1 MIEHDPHHHYPS
13 AVTSPRSERLAHFG
27 ARDIGWQALGPAIA
41 CAILSTAV
49 VGLRWYTRA
58 RLVRCLGWDDYVILL
73 SLILSWTMTALI
85 AAAVAYGIG
94 TYPNTSTTTTTTTPS
109 TIQKTLSL
117 ITILIVSTNN
127 LWALTV
133 SVTKASILMQYLR
146 IFSNPRVRIL
156 CYLLLVALLPAVLWA
171 VLGGTLLCRPVSK
184 LWDPAV
190 QGGRC
195 MSAEKY
201 WLSVAGLDIGLDVL
215 VLVLPLPGIWGL
227 RLPRRQKVGLVV
239 VFLLGFFVCAV
250 SVVRLLTV
258 LLVSRSGDLVQ
269 SGVWNI
275 IWSAVEANVG
285 IVCACLLAL
294 KPLVAR
300 WWPRL
305 VEGSEGEIPEYCMRI
320 RRISIGDEEACAWPG
335 DEATLVP
342 DSAFTVKGSRSS
354 QATSSFAGIEKA
366 ELLFA
371 APSTRTT
378 EANGTRRTG
387 GSGSTRNAPS
397 VTSISGFALSKKK

>member
-1 MIEHDPHHHYPS
+1 
-13 AVTSPRSERLAHFG
+13 
-27 ARDIGWQALGPAIA
+27 
-41 CAILSTAV
+41 
-49 VGLRWYTRA
+49 
-58 RLVRCLGWDDYVILL
+58 
-73 SLILSWTMTALI
+73 MTALI

-94 TYPNTSTTTTTTTPS
+94 TYPPPPTSPATTTSPTAPTPL

-117 ITILIVSTNN
+117 ITILMITTNS

-146 IFSNPRVRIL
+146 IFSAPRVRIA
-156 CYLLLVALLPAVLWA
+156 CYILLVSLLPAVCWA
-171 VLGGTLLCRPVSK
+171 VLGGTLLCRPVRK
-184 LWDPAV
+184 LWDPQV
-190 QGGRC
+190 QGGAC

-201 WLSVAGLDIGLDVL
+201 WVSVAGLDIALDGL

-227 RLPRRQKVGLVV
+227 RLPRRQKGGLVM

-258 LLVSRSGDLVQ
+258 FLVARTGDLVQ

-294 KPLVAR
+294 KPLVGR

-320 RRISIGDEEACAWPG
+320 RRISMGDEEACAWPG

-342 DSAFTVKGSRSS
+342 DSAFTGKGSRSS
-354 QATSSFAGIEKA
+354 QATSSNRCSTLQMPSSSDTTRQASLASRRQSFYLQRPPPGRRRPTGQEGS
-366 ELLFA
+366 EVVDLLEMLQA
-371 APSTRTT
+371 SQASQ
-378 EANGTRRTG
+378 
-387 GSGSTRNAPS
+387 
-397 VTSISGFALSKKK
+397 TSR

>member
-1 MIEHDPHHHYPS
+1 
-13 AVTSPRSERLAHFG
+13 
-27 ARDIGWQALGPAIA
+27 
-41 CAILSTAV
+41 
-49 VGLRWYTRA
+49 
-58 RLVRCLGWDDYVILL
+58 
-73 SLILSWTMTALI
+73 MTALI

-94 TYPNTSTTTTTTTPS
+94 TYPSTTTSSTNSSTSPS

-156 CYLLLVALLPAVLWA
+156 CYCLLVALLPAVLWA

-190 QGGRC
+190 KAGRC

-201 WLSVAGLDIGLDVL
+201 WLSVAGLDIGLGVL

-227 RLPRRQKVGLVV
+227 RLPRRQKVALVV
-239 VFLLGFFVCAV
+239 VFLLG
-250 SVVRLLTV
+250 T
-258 LLVSRSGDLVQ
+258 GDLVQ

-285 IVCACLLAL
+285 IVYA
-294 KPLVAR
+294 
-300 WWPRL
+300 
-305 VEGSEGEIPEYCMRI
+305 VEFRYDTAG
-320 RRISIGDEEACAWPG
+320 
-335 DEATLVP
+335 V
-342 DSAFTVKGSRSS
+342 
-354 QATSSFAGIEKA
+354 AGIEKV

-371 APSTRTT
+371 APSARTT
-378 EANGTRRTG
+378 EANGTRREG
-387 GSGSTRNAPS
+387 GSGSAGNAAS
-397 VTSISGFALSKKK
+397 VASIATFALN

>member
-1 MIEHDPHHHYPS
+1 MIEPDPYHRHHLL
-13 AVTSPRSERLAHFG
+13 AITSPRSERLAHFG

-94 TYPNTSTTTTTTTPS
+94 TYPSTTTSSTNSSTSPS

-156 CYLLLVALLPAVLWA
+156 CYCLLAALLPAVLWA

-190 QGGRC
+190 KAGRC

-227 RLPRRQKVGLVV
+227 RLPRRQKVALVV
-239 VFLLGFFVCAV
+239 VFLLG
-250 SVVRLLTV
+250 T
-258 LLVSRSGDLVQ
+258 GDLVQ

-275 IWSAVEANVG
+275 TWSAVEANVG
-285 IVCACLLAL
+285 IFYA
-294 KPLVAR
+294 
-300 WWPRL
+300 
-305 VEGSEGEIPEYCMRI
+305 VEFRYDTAG
-320 RRISIGDEEACAWPG
+320 
-335 DEATLVP
+335 V
-342 DSAFTVKGSRSS
+342 
-354 QATSSFAGIEKA
+354 AGIEKA

-371 APSTRTT
+371 APSARTT
-378 EANGTRRTG
+378 EANGTRREG
-387 GSGSTRNAPS
+387 GSGSAGNAAS
-397 VTSISGFALSKKK
+397 VASIATFALN

>member
-1 MIEHDPHHHYPS
+1 
-13 AVTSPRSERLAHFG
+13 
-27 ARDIGWQALGPAIA
+27 
-41 CAILSTAV
+41 
-49 VGLRWYTRA
+49 
-58 RLVRCLGWDDYVILL
+58 
-73 SLILSWTMTALI
+73 MTALI

-94 TYPNTSTTTTTTTPS
+94 TYPPPTSTSTSTTTSSPQ
-109 TIQKTLSL
+109 IQNSLSL
-117 ITILIVSTNN
+117 ITILIICTNN

-133 SVTKASILMQYLR
+133 SVTKASLLMQYLR
-146 IFSNPRVRIL
+146 IFSTPRVRGA
-156 CYLLLVALLPAVLWA
+156 CYALLAALLPALLWA
-171 VLGGTLLCRPVSK
+171 VLGGTLLCRPVRK
-184 LWDPAV
+184 LWDPEV
-190 QGGRC
+190 QGGAC

-201 WLSVAGLDIGLDVL
+201 WVSVAGLDIGLDVL

-258 LLVSRSGDLVQ
+258 FLVSRTGDLVQ

-294 KPLVAR
+294 KPLVGR

-305 VEGSEGEIPEYCMRI
+305 VESSEGEIPEYCMRI
-320 RRISIGDEEACAWPG
+320 RRISMGDEEACAWPG

-342 DSAFTVKGSRSS
+342 DSACTVKGSRSS
-354 QATSSFAGIEKA
+354 QATSSKRCSTLQMPSSSDTTRQASLASRRQSFYLQRPPQSQSRPTGQEGR
-366 ELLFA
+366 EVVDLLEMLQA
-371 APSTRTT
+371 SQAPQASR
-378 EANGTRRTG
+378 
-387 GSGSTRNAPS
+387 
-397 VTSISGFALSKKK
+397 

>member
-1 MIEHDPHHHYPS
+1 
-13 AVTSPRSERLAHFG
+13 
-27 ARDIGWQALGPAIA
+27 
-41 CAILSTAV
+41 
-49 VGLRWYTRA
+49 
-58 RLVRCLGWDDYVILL
+58 
-73 SLILSWTMTALI
+73 MTALI

-94 TYPNTSTTTTTTTPS
+94 TYPTTSPSTTPP
-109 TIQKTLSL
+109 IQKTLSL
-117 ITILIVSTNN
+117 ITLLIVSTNN

-146 IFSNPRVRIL
+146 IFSAPRLRTA
-156 CYLLLVALLPAVLWA
+156 CYVLLAALLPAVCWA
-171 VLGGTLLCRPVSK
+171 VLGGTLLCRPVRK
-184 LWDPAV
+184 LWDPEV
-190 QGGRC
+190 SGGEC

-239 VFLLGFFVCAV
+239 VFLLGFFVWAV

-258 LLVSRSGDLVQ
+258 FLVSRTGDLVQ

-294 KPLVAR
+294 KPLVGR
-300 WWPRL
+300 RWPRL
-305 VEGSEGEIPEYCMRI
+305 VEGSEREIPEYCMRI
-320 RRISIGDEEACAWPG
+320 RRISMGDEEACAWPG

-354 QATSSFAGIEKA
+354 QATSSKRCSTLQMPPSSDTTRQASLASRRQSFYLQRPPPGQGRPMGREGR
-366 ELLFA
+366 EVVDLLEMLQA
-371 APSTRTT
+371 SQASR
-378 EANGTRRTG
+378 
-387 GSGSTRNAPS
+387 
-397 VTSISGFALSKKK
+397 

>member
-1 MIEHDPHHHYPS
+1 MIEPDPYHRHHLL
-13 AVTSPRSERLAHFG
+13 AITSPRSERLAHFG

-94 TYPNTSTTTTTTTPS
+94 TYPSTTTSSTNSSTSPS

-156 CYLLLVALLPAVLWA
+156 CYCLLAALLPAVLWA

-190 QGGRC
+190 KAGRC

-201 WLSVAGLDIGLDVL
+201 W
-215 VLVLPLPGIWGL
+215 
-227 RLPRRQKVGLVV
+227 
-239 VFLLGFFVCAV
+239 
-250 SVVRLLTV
+250 T
-258 LLVSRSGDLVQ
+258 GDLVQ

-275 IWSAVEANVG
+275 TWSAVEANVG
-285 IVCACLLAL
+285 IFYA
-294 KPLVAR
+294 
-300 WWPRL
+300 
-305 VEGSEGEIPEYCMRI
+305 VEFRYDTAG
-320 RRISIGDEEACAWPG
+320 
-335 DEATLVP
+335 V
-342 DSAFTVKGSRSS
+342 
-354 QATSSFAGIEKA
+354 AGIEKA

-371 APSTRTT
+371 APSARTT
-378 EANGTRRTG
+378 EANGTRREG
-387 GSGSTRNAPS
+387 GSGSAGNAAS
-397 VTSISGFALSKKK
+397 VASIATFALN

>member
-1 MIEHDPHHHYPS
+1 MIEHDPYHHHYPS
-13 AVTSPRSERLAHFG
+13 AIISPRSERLAHFG

-41 CAILSTAV
+41 CAVLSTAV

-73 SLILSWTMTALI
+73 SLILIWTMTALI

-94 TYPNTSTTTTTTTPS
+94 TYPPTTTSTTSPPSIQTP
-109 TIQKTLSL
+109 LSL
-117 ITILIVSTNN
+117 ITILMITTNN

-133 SVTKASILMQYLR
+133 TITKTSILMQYLR
-146 IFSNPRVRIL
+146 IFSDPRFRIA
-156 CYLLLVALLPAVLWA
+156 CYILLVSLLPAVCWA
-171 VLGGTLLCRPVSK
+171 VLGGTLLCRPVRK

-190 QGGRC
+190 QGGGC

-201 WLSVAGLDIGLDVL
+201 WLSVAGLDVGLDVF

-227 RLPRRQKVGLVV
+227 RLPRRQKGGLVV

-258 LLVSRSGDLVQ
+258 FLVARTGDLVQ

-294 KPLVAR
+294 KPLVGR

-320 RRISIGDEEACAWPG
+320 RRISMGDEEACAWPG

-342 DSAFTVKGSRSS
+342 DSAFTGKGSRSS

-366 ELLFA
+366 ELLPTA
-371 APSTRTT
+371 SSTRAT
-378 EANGTRRTG
+378 EANGTRREG
-387 GSGSTRNAPS
+387 GSGSARNAAG
-397 VTSISGFALSKKK
+397 VAGITDFALN

>member
-1 MIEHDPHHHYPS
+1 
-13 AVTSPRSERLAHFG
+13 
-27 ARDIGWQALGPAIA
+27 
-41 CAILSTAV
+41 
-49 VGLRWYTRA
+49 
-58 RLVRCLGWDDYVILL
+58 
-73 SLILSWTMTALI
+73 MTALI

-94 TYPNTSTTTTTTTPS
+94 TYPPPPPTTTTATTTITSSTSPPE
-109 TIQKTLSL
+109 TIQKTLPL
-117 ITILIVSTNN
+117 ITILIITTNN

-146 IFSNPRVRIL
+146 IFSAPRVRIA
-156 CYLLLVALLPAVLWA
+156 CYILLVSLLPAVCWA
-171 VLGGTLLCRPVSK
+171 VLGGTLLCRPVRK
-184 LWDPAV
+184 LWDPQV
-190 QGGRC
+190 QGGAC

-201 WLSVAGLDIGLDVL
+201 WVSVAGLDIGLDGL

-227 RLPRRQKVGLVV
+227 RLPRRQKGGLVV

-258 LLVSRSGDLVQ
+258 FLVARTEDLVQ

-294 KPLVAR
+294 KPLVGR

-320 RRISIGDEEACAWPG
+320 RRISMGDEEACAWPG

-342 DSAFTVKGSRSS
+342 DSAFTGKGSRSS
-354 QATSSFAGIEKA
+354 QATSSKRCSTLQMPSSSDTTRQASLASRRQSFYLQRPPPGRRRPTGQEGS
-366 ELLFA
+366 EVVDLLEMLQA
-371 APSTRTT
+371 SQASQ
-378 EANGTRRTG
+378 
-387 GSGSTRNAPS
+387 
-397 VTSISGFALSKKK
+397 TSR

>member
-1 MIEHDPHHHYPS
+1 MMIKRDDHH
-13 AVTSPRSERLAHFG
+13 TSLPITSSRSERLAHFG

-94 TYPNTSTTTTTTTPS
+94 TYPSSTTTSTTNSTTTPS
-109 TIQKTLSL
+109 TIQNTLSL
-117 ITILIVSTNN
+117 ITILIVTTNN

-156 CYLLLVALLPAVLWA
+156 CYCLLVALLPAVLWA

-184 LWDPAV
+184 LWDPTV
-190 QGGRC
+190 GGGGC

-227 RLPRRQKVGLVV
+227 RLPRRQKVALVV

-258 LLVSRSGDLVQ
+258 FLVSRTGDLVQ

-294 KPLVAR
+294 KPLVGR

-320 RRISIGDEEACAWPG
+320 RRISMGDEEACAWPG

-342 DSAFTVKGSRSS
+342 DNAVEFRYNTAG
-354 QATSSFAGIEKA
+354 FAGIEKA
-366 ELLFA
+366 ELLLA
-371 APSTRTT
+371 AASARTT
-378 EANGTRRTG
+378 NANGTRREG
-387 GSGSTRNAPS
+387 GSGSARNAAS
-397 VTSISGFALSKKK
+397 VAGFAMS

>member
-1 MIEHDPHHHYPS
+1 MIEHDTDHRHHLL
-13 AVTSPRSERLAHFG
+13 AIASPRSERLAHFG

-94 TYPNTSTTTTTTTPS
+94 TYPSSTTNSTNNSTTTPS

-117 ITILIVSTNN
+117 ITILIVTTNN

-146 IFSNPRVRIL
+146 IFSSPALRRTCFV
-156 CYLLLVALLPAVLWA
+156 LLAALLPAVLWA
-171 VLGGTLLCRPVSK
+171 VLGGTLLCRPVRK
-184 LWDPAV
+184 LWDPTV
-190 QGGRC
+190 EGGGC

-227 RLPRRQKVGLVV
+227 RLPRRQKVALMV

-258 LLVSRSGDLVQ
+258 FLVSRTGDLVQ

-294 KPLVAR
+294 KPLVGR
-300 WWPRL
+300 W
-305 VEGSEGEIPEYCMRI
+305 
-320 RRISIGDEEACAWPG
+320 
-335 DEATLVP
+335 
-342 DSAFTVKGSRSS
+342 
-354 QATSSFAGIEKA
+354 
-366 ELLFA
+366 
-371 APSTRTT
+371 
-378 EANGTRRTG
+378 
-387 GSGSTRNAPS
+387 
-397 VTSISGFALSKKK
+397 

>member
-1 MIEHDPHHHYPS
+1 MIEHDLHHHHHLL
-13 AVTSPRSERLAHFG
+13 AIASPRSERFAHFG

-41 CAILSTAV
+41 CAVLSTAV

-58 RLVRCLGWDDYVILL
+58 RLVQCLGWDDYVILL

-94 TYPNTSTTTTTTTPS
+94 TYPSSTTTSSTSNSNTTSPS

-146 IFSNPRVRIL
+146 IFSSPALRRTCFV
-156 CYLLLVALLPAVLWA
+156 LLAALLPAVLWA

-184 LWDPAV
+184 LWDPTV
-190 QGGRC
+190 EGGGC

-201 WLSVAGLDIGLDVL
+201 WL
-215 VLVLPLPGIWGL
+215 
-227 RLPRRQKVGLVV
+227 
-239 VFLLGFFVCAV
+239 
-250 SVVRLLTV
+250 T
-258 LLVSRSGDLVQ
+258 GDLVQ

-294 KPLVAR
+294 KPLVGR

-320 RRISIGDEEACAWPG
+320 RRISMGDEEACAWPG

-354 QATSSFAGIEKA
+354 QATSSFAGIETA
-366 ELLFA
+366 ELLLA
-371 APSTRTT
+371 ASSARTT
-378 EANGTRRTG
+378 EGNGSRREG
-387 GSGSTRNAPS
+387 GSGSARNAAS
-397 VTSISGFALSKKK
+397 VATLATFALN

>member
-1 MIEHDPHHHYPS
+1 MIGRDYHH
-13 AVTSPRSERLAHFG
+13 TSPPSTSSRSERLAHFG

-94 TYPNTSTTTTTTTPS
+94 TYPSTTSSTTTPS
-109 TIQKTLSL
+109 TIQKPLSL

-146 IFSNPRVRIL
+146 IFSCPRVRIL
-156 CYLLLVALLPAVLWA
+156 CYCLLVALLPAVLWA

-184 LWDPAV
+184 LWDPTV
-190 QGGRC
+190 KGGGC
-195 MSAEKY
+195 MSAE
-201 WLSVAGLDIGLDVL
+201 
-215 VLVLPLPGIWGL
+215 
-227 RLPRRQKVGLVV
+227 R
-239 VFLLGFFVCAV
+239 
-250 SVVRLLTV
+250 T
-258 LLVSRSGDLVQ
+258 GDLVQ

-294 KPLVAR
+294 KPLVGR

-320 RRISIGDEEACAWPG
+320 RRISMGDEEACAWPG

-342 DSAFTVKGSRSS
+342 DSSFTAKGSRSS
-354 QATSSFAGIEKA
+354 QATSSFVGIEKT
-366 ELLFA
+366 ELLLA

-378 EANGTRRTG
+378 KANGARGEG
-387 GSGSTRNAPS
+387 GSRSARNAAS
-397 VTSISGFALSKKK
+397 VASIATFTLN